1 MNLSQSPFRFASAS
15 SGGISL
21 LAPLQSITFSS
32 PAPARRKTIL
42 KGRFALMIGGII
54 LLSGLCV
61 ETIRCTPNALPSWA
75 ILIIPFSASFREKVL
90 FEIS

>member
-1 MNLSQSPFRFASAS
+1 
-15 SGGISL
+15 
-21 LAPLQSITFSS
+21 
-32 PAPARRKTIL
+32 
-42 KGRFALMIGGII
+42 MIGEII

-61 ETIRCTPNALPSWA
+61 ETIRCTPDALPSWA